1 MSFQAIITAVGSGL
15 GLANGGLGQ
24 VIAGFGDETNPASI
38 IGGLSA
44 LAAGVGAQGNFDC
57 PPYAHLPTALHATDP
72 ASGCTVATPGAA
84 ATSLEAGLAQISAGI
99 GTGTEF
105 NGSTPLTVQAIIN
118 AVNGGIDQIA
128 AGVGSS
134 SAPGTVINALTS
146 LGAGLGNQQSF
157 DCPPY
162 TPQPVGSATAPFGS
176 PTTPDP
182 YQKGKCDESTTGTKP
197 GSAESAIAQIK
208 SVLATIDTG
217 VGAIVSGIGDLDK
230 NGNAVKAV
238 TAPRRSQFGTLV
250 QDPASLQ
257 YGLSLI
263 HDGFNGVFTGF
274 GSRSVKAAT
283 VLGGLQQ
290 ISDGLVT
297 GINGAATVSGVVKTG
312 VVSSDQYAAFQ
323 NAGAKRA
330 TNYPPFVS
338 APPNASNTTMFLY
351 RLPAIG

>member
-1 MSFQAIITAVGSGL
+1 M
-15 GLANGGLGQ
+15 
-24 VIAGFGDETNPASI
+24 
-38 IGGLSA
+38 
-44 LAAGVGAQGNFDC
+44 
-57 PPYAHLPTALHATDP
+57 
-72 ASGCTVATPGAA
+72 
-84 ATSLEAGLAQISAGI
+84 
-99 GTGTEF
+99 
-105 NGSTPLTVQAIIN
+105 
-118 AVNGGIDQIA
+118 
-128 AGVGSS
+128 
-134 SAPGTVINALTS
+134 
-146 LGAGLGNQQSF
+146 
-157 DCPPY
+157 
-162 TPQPVGSATAPFGS
+162 
-176 PTTPDP
+176 
-182 YQKGKCDESTTGTKP
+182 
-197 GSAESAIAQIK
+197 
-208 SVLATIDTG
+208 
-217 VGAIVSGIGDLDK
+217 
-230 NGNAVKAV
+230 